1 MVKTIEQSIIDFKLK
16 ISITKD
22 KSLTQISNLQRFLKQ
37 QLDDLT
43 EKIVNKID
51 KYDQQI
57 QQNINFYQSL
67 PQQNLLK
74 GYFEN
79 MILSQLNEDLDIL
92 EVEDPQEQ
100 QVQQVNQQIIDQQ
113 QTNYQKQLKEVYSIL
128 KKAINLF
135 SEQYSNSIQ
144 NLNNRLI
151 DFSQKN
157 IDFYSDYCLSQDR
170 QHSNIL
176 FQKPAEEI
184 NSYGD
189 SLLNQSNELK
199 NIQIEI
205 FSQIDFKNES
215 PSHLPE
221 QYHYSHVKCFSIL
234 DDNRRAVLCTRNNLL
249 LIDILKSKVLK
260 YSYLRGDQPT
270 LPTCIQPLYSYEYE
284 NDIIQTEMFK
294 NTSDGTFFQSVQQD
308 LQNNLFTINGNQQN
322 QGENPSIQSSNY
334 EKEGIT
340 RKRKQNLI
348 AVGMG
353 SLSSKIDICIYSL
366 KNLQKIIRLPG
377 HLRTICKIIQTP
389 LDYETMFSISSDKK
403 IIVWNLT
410 NSNQIFTENTIHAQS
425 INDALMLNE
434 YLLATFSLNGEIF
447 LWDIEY
453 TNQVQNKFK
462 SLKKK
467 MIIQRSCLSLYIGQ
481 VLTNSDRVYLSIT
494 SQGLTEQ
501 KYYLEMNDFQSRV
514 LVKQELPLKV
524 IGLNVLSVNMQIYAF
539 VTYSFSSFFEVYRI
553 DASQSSQKSA
563 SLIQQIDFPSKNMN
577 INTVI
582 ESPRVQ
588 FIQLSEQQNNILIAF
603 ALDKNISIYSVTI
616 S

>member
-1 MVKTIEQSIIDFKLK
+1 MVKTIEQSITDFNEK
-16 ISITKD
+16 ISITKH
-22 KSLTQISNLQRFLKQ
+22 KSLSQINNLQRFLQQ
-37 QLDDLT
+37 QLEDLT

-51 KYDQQI
+51 KYDKQI
-57 QQNINFYQSL
+57 QQNINFYHSL

-79 MILSQLNEDLDIL
+79 ILLSQLNEDLDIL
-92 EVEDPQEQ
+92 EVEDSQEQ
-100 QVQQVNQQIIDQQ
+100 QALPPIQQVTDQQ
-113 QTNYQKQLKEVYSIL
+113 QSSHQKQLKEVYSIL

-144 NLNNRLI
+144 NINNKLI

-176 FQKPAEEI
+176 FQKSTTEI
-184 NSYGD
+184 NNQEN
-189 SLLNQSNELK
+189 SLQNEQK

-249 LIDILKSKVLK
+249 LIDILSSKVLK
-260 YSYLRGDQPT
+260 CSYIRGDQPT

-284 NDIIQTEMFK
+284 NEILYSEMFK
-294 NTSDGTFFQSVQQD
+294 SSTDATYFQSVQQD
-308 LQNNLFTINGNQQN
+308 LQNNLFTINGTQQN
-322 QGENPSIQSSNY
+322 SGESSAIQSENNQNQSI
-334 EKEGIT
+334 K
-340 RKRKQNLI
+340 RKRQQNLI

-353 SLSSKIDICIYSL
+353 SLSSTIDICIYSL

-403 IIVWNLT
+403 IIAWNLT
-410 NSNQIFTENTIHAQS
+410 NSNQILTENTNHAQS

-453 TNQVQNKFK
+453 TNQTPNKFK

-467 MIIQRSCLSLYIGQ
+467 IIIQRSCLSLYIGQ
-481 VLTNSDRVYLSIT
+481 VLMNSDRVYLSIT

-501 KYYLEMNDFQSRV
+501 KYFLEMNDFQNRV

-524 IGLNVLSVNMQIYAF
+524 IGLNVLSVNMHIYAF
-539 VTYSFSSFFEVYRI
+539 VTYSYSSFFEVYLI
-553 DASQSSQKSA
+553 DTCQSGQKSA
-563 SLIQQIDFPSKNMN
+563 TLVQQIDFPSKNQN

-588 FIQLSEQQNNILIAF
+588 FIQLSEQQNKILIAF
-603 ALDKNISIYSVTI
+603 ALDKNISIYSITI

>member
-1 MVKTIEQSIIDFKLK
+1 MVKTIEQSIIEFNQK

-22 KSLTQISNLQRFLKQ
+22 KALFQINNLQKFLQ
-37 QLDDLT
+37 QSLDDLR
-43 EKIVNKID
+43 EKILNKIE
-51 KYDQQI
+51 KYDKQI
-57 QQNINFYQSL
+57 QQNVNFYQSF
-67 PQQNLLK
+67 PKQNLLK

-79 MILSQLNEDLDIL
+79 MLLSQLSEDLDIL
-92 EVEDPQEQ
+92 EVEDSQEQ
-100 QVQQVNQQIIDQQ
+100 QAQQANAQQIEKQ
-113 QTNYQKQLKEVYSIL
+113 QTSQQKQLKEVYQIL

-144 NLNNRLI
+144 NLNNRLL
-151 DFSQKN
+151 DFSNKN
-157 IDFYSDYCLSQDR
+157 LEFYSDYCLSQDR

-176 FQKPAEEI
+176 LQKQTVEI
-184 NSYGD
+184 NDQGD
-189 SLLNQSNELK
+189 SSMLNQLNELK

-205 FSQIDFKNES
+205 FSQVDFKNES

-249 LIDILKSKVLK
+249 LIDVLKSKVLK

-270 LPTCIQPLYSYEYE
+270 LPTCIQPLYSYESE
-284 NDIIQTEMFK
+284 NENIQMEMFK
-294 NTSDGTFFQSVQQD
+294 NDGVQQD
-308 LQNNLFTINGNQQN
+308 LQNNLFTINGKQYNE
-322 QGENPSIQSSNY
+322 ENNYSIQVESKEKSSN
-334 EKEGIT
+334 I

-353 SLSSKIDICIYSL
+353 SLSSTIDICIYSL

-389 LDYETMFSISSDKK
+389 LDYKTMFSISSDKK

-410 NSNQIFTENTIHAQS
+410 NSNQILSENTNHAQS
-425 INDALMLNE
+425 INDSLMLNDH
-434 YLLATFSLNGEIF
+434 LLATFSLNGEIF

-453 TNQVQNKFK
+453 TNQVPNKFK
-462 SLKKK
+462 SLTKK

-481 VLTNSDRVYLSIT
+481 VLMNSDRVYLSIT

-501 KYYLEMNDFQSRV
+501 KYYLEMNDFQNRV

-524 IGLNVLSVNMQIYAF
+524 IGLNVLSVGMQVYAF
-539 VTYSFSSFFEVYRI
+539 VTYSYSSFFEVYKI
-553 DASQSSQKSA
+553 DTSQSGQKSA
-563 SLIQQIDFPSKNMN
+563 SMIQQINFPSQNQN

-588 FIQLSEQQNNILIAF
+588 FLQLNEQQNKILIAF
-603 ALDKNISIYSVTI
+603 ALDKNISIYSVTL